1 MISYNIK
8 IIRSFFKLVKGSKKW
23 TFFLFFG
30 SAMGHLSSLLIPI
43 FTSNIIY
50 EVTTGNINATYIN
63 IGLLAVTY
71 MFYNLFW
78 YLNYVSYSY
87 NFKYSYNNLREKIID
102 RIFTYDIE
110 FSNKISTG
118 TILNTVNTDVANLSE
133 MIDNICEIIIVFI
146 KVIIMI
152 FIFLKTNIFI
162 GVIVLLLEYLYL
174 KSYNYCN
181 VMSIKYLRGQQKY
194 RDKLTDNFAQILNGM
209 SEIKI
214 YNIYNKIKNNFYI
227 IANKWSDQYIL
238 KRKYLNISASLLPF
252 IIHFGKVMLYF
263 ILVMFIIKGKF
274 EVNMLILLI
283 TYFENI
289 MTNTEGLMEYSR
301 QLREWFISIIRIN
314 NILNYSS
321 NQQLVF
327 GMNNND
333 YINGLVEFKNVNFSY
348 KTKNKGNIENISFT
362 AEPNMITAIVGHS
375 GSGKTTITN
384 LLLRKYKID
393 SGEILID
400 NESIYNYSNDIYSKN
415 VIGVNQSSFIFNM
428 SIR

>member
-1 MISYNIK
+1 
-8 IIRSFFKLVKGSKKW
+8 
-23 TFFLFFG
+23 
-30 SAMGHLSSLLIPI
+30 
-43 FTSNIIY
+43 
-50 EVTTGNINATYIN
+50 
-63 IGLLAVTY
+63 
-71 MFYNLFW
+71 
-78 YLNYVSYSY
+78 
-87 NFKYSYNNLREKIID
+87 
-102 RIFTYDIE
+102 
-110 FSNKISTG
+110 
-118 TILNTVNTDVANLSE
+118 
-133 MIDNICEIIIVFI
+133 
-146 KVIIMI
+146 
-152 FIFLKTNIFI
+152 
-162 GVIVLLLEYLYL
+162 
-174 KSYNYCN
+174 
-181 VMSIKYLRGQQKY
+181 
-194 RDKLTDNFAQILNGM
+194 
-209 SEIKI
+209 
-214 YNIYNKIKNNFYI
+214 
-227 IANKWSDQYIL
+227 
-238 KRKYLNISASLLPF
+238 
-252 IIHFGKVMLYF
+252 MLYF

-301 QLREWFISIIRIN
+301 QLREWSISIIRIN

>member
-1 MISYNIK
+1 MISDNIK

-78 YLNYVSYSY
+78 YLNYVLYSY

-118 TILNTVNTDVANLSE
+118 TILNTVNTDAANLSE

-181 VMSIKYLRGQQKY
+181 VMSTKYLRGQQKY

-301 QLREWFISIIRIN
+301 QLREWSISIIRIN

-415 VIGVNQSSFIFNM
+415 VIRINQSSFIFNM

>member
-1 MISYNIK
+1 MISDNIK

-301 QLREWFISIIRIN
+301 QLREWSISIIRIN

>member
-1 MISYNIK
+1 
-8 IIRSFFKLVKGSKKW
+8 
-23 TFFLFFG
+23 
-30 SAMGHLSSLLIPI
+30 
-43 FTSNIIY
+43 
-50 EVTTGNINATYIN
+50 
-63 IGLLAVTY
+63 
-71 MFYNLFW
+71 
-78 YLNYVSYSY
+78 
-87 NFKYSYNNLREKIID
+87 
-102 RIFTYDIE
+102 
-110 FSNKISTG
+110 
-118 TILNTVNTDVANLSE
+118 

-227 IANKWSDQYIL
+227 IANRWSDQYIL

-301 QLREWFISIIRIN
+301 QLREWSISIIRIN